1 VTPWRASERSR
12 LISVKTS
19 GIYRTAP
26 GTIFRVTE
34 TDEGGLK
41 VDVLKDGEWV
51 PGRLGMVGLRLSP
64 STTRLGASAVRDLPV

>member
-1 VTPWRASERSR
+1 VGS
-12 LISVKTS
+12 S
-19 GIYRTAP
+19 GVYRTAP

-41 VDVLKDGEWV
+41 VDVLKDGEWI

-64 STTRLGASAVRDLPV
+64 TTTRLGAGAIRALPV